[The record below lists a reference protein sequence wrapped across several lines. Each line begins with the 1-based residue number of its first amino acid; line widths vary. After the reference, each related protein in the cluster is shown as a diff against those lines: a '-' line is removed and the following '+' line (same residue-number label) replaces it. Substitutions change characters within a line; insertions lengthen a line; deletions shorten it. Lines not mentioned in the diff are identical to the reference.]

1 MKVIYKYKCQV
12 STFMARQVSTGMA
25 NPEEYA
31 TLGKLLKVE
40 KSPKLVSKLA
50 ETLSILSKSDALLIF
65 LSAKDGLAS
74 ELDTPQ
80 KIGLTK
86 KQYYTRLKQ
95 LVGYGLL
102 SKNESKYFH
111 TAFGSI
117 IYNKHLMGLVD
128 SMKVSKELEMID
140 LLKRSSKFKADEI
153 SSFVSKL
160 HPEMGRYDS
169 TASHQFRTIVSFD
182 SMVKRAVEMID
193 MAEKEIILATRF
205 QNELI
210 INSILKKAAKG
221 VEIKILSD
229 IGMVDGYFQA
239 EKGKIKTDDKNAKER
254 INVVANPFY
263 PSKIERRYSKVPYC
277 ILIVDQ
283 KEVGMELVSN
293 YETGKFK
300 TAVFG
305 QDSELSSQMR
315 NEFESLWERASANP
329 PQVK

>member
-1 MKVIYKYKCQV
+1 
-12 STFMARQVSTGMA
+12 MAF
-25 NPEEYA
+25 NDEYA
-31 TLGKLLKVE
+31 TLGKLLQVE
-40 KSPKLVSKLA
+40 KTPQLVSKLA

-95 LVGYGLL
+95 LVEHGLL

-128 SMKVSKELEMID
+128 SMKISKELEMID
-140 LLKRSSKFKADEI
+140 LLKRSSKFKTDEI
-153 SSFVSKL
+153 SNFVAKL
-160 HPEMGRYDS
+160 HPEMNRHDS
-169 TASHQFRTIVSFD
+169 SAARHFKTVVSFD
-182 SMVKRAVEMID
+182 SMVQKVVSMIEF
-193 MAEKEIILATRF
+193 AEKEIILATRF

-210 INSILKKAAKG
+210 INSILKQATKG
-221 VEIKILSD
+221 IEIKILSD
-229 IGMVDGYFQA
+229 VGMVDGYFQA
-239 EKGKIKTDDKNAKER
+239 EKGKIKTNDKNAKER

-283 KEVGMELVSN
+283 KEIGMELVNN
-293 YETGKFK
+293 YEPGKFK
-300 TAVFG
+300 MAIFG
-305 QDSELSSQMR
+305 EDSELSSQVR

-329 PQVK
+329 PQVKNS